1 MLFNDINNVLTID
14 TLINTSLDEHKLFN
28 VLTIDKY

>member
-14 TLINTSLDEHKLFN
+14 TLINTSLDEQKLFN